1 MKFKKIALIGMMGSG
16 KTTISKLLAN
26 KLNIEAVDLDYVF
39 EKENKIKIKD
49 FFKEYGE
56 EAFRKKENEILTT
69 CLLKENIIISTGG
82 GIILKEENR
91 KLLFNNEVYT
101 VYLKAKPDTIF
112 NRIKNDKTRPLLLVD
127 NPKKEIEKI
136 LLSREQFY
144 KKANLTVHT
153 DNKTIQKITDE
164 ICKELQ

>member
-56 EAFRKKENEILTT
+56 EAFRKKENEILNT
-69 CLLKENIIISTGG
+69 CLLKENIIQIDS
-82 GIILKEENR
+82 
-91 KLLFNNEVYT
+91 
-101 VYLKAKPDTIF
+101 
-112 NRIKNDKTRPLLLVD
+112 
-127 NPKKEIEKI
+127 
-136 LLSREQFY
+136 FY
-144 KKANLTVHT
+144 
-153 DNKTIQKITDE
+153 I
-164 ICKELQ
+164 